1 MEAAAWRLAPAYHPS
16 PGQLFARDRGL
27 SDAIIVLH
35 ANEMTGKQADLV
47 NTQRCKKEAPMT
59 YDRME
64 AKPIPGEIC
73 RFCGDDSA
81 PLVKTPCCDQW
92 ICCDTSY
99 LSYRGGGY
107 CQFEHENYSI
117 CHFHYNENHHGRWQD
132 CKACRDFFGEDEFN
146 RIAEDRMNT
155 PRY

>member
-1 MEAAAWRLAPAYHPS
+1 MSSADTSSEFLSIIFALSVAYRCYNHPVCKS
-16 PGQLFARDRGL
+16 NDRQAGGSCKYKAMQERD
-27 SDAIIVLH
+27 V
-35 ANEMTGKQADLV
+35 
-47 NTQRCKKEAPMT
+47 PMT

-99 LSYRGGGY
+99 LSYRVGGR

-117 CHFHYNENHHGRWQD
+117 CHFHYNEKHHGRWQN
-132 CKACRDFFGEDEFN
+132 CKECRRFFGEDEFK
-146 RIAEDRMNT
+146 RLAEDRMNT

>member
-1 MEAAAWRLAPAYHPS
+1 
-16 PGQLFARDRGL
+16 
-27 SDAIIVLH
+27 
-35 ANEMTGKQADLV
+35 
-47 NTQRCKKEAPMT
+47 MT

-99 LSYRGGGY
+99 LSYRGGGR

-117 CHFHYNENHHGRWQD
+117 CHFHYNEKHHGRWQD
-132 CKACRDFFGEDEFN
+132 CKECRRFFGEDEFK
-146 RIAEDRMNT
+146 RLAEDRMNT

>member
-1 MEAAAWRLAPAYHPS
+1 
-16 PGQLFARDRGL
+16 
-27 SDAIIVLH
+27 
-35 ANEMTGKQADLV
+35 
-47 NTQRCKKEAPMT
+47 MT
-59 YDRME
+59 YNRME

-117 CHFHYNENHHGRWQD
+117 CHFHYNEKHHGRWQD
-132 CKACRDFFGEDEFN
+132 CKECRRFFGEDEFK
-146 RIAEDRMNT
+146 RLAEDRMNT

>member
-1 MEAAAWRLAPAYHPS
+1 MA
-16 PGQLFARDRGL
+16 
-27 SDAIIVLH
+27 
-35 ANEMTGKQADLV
+35 GKQAHPRKY
-47 NTQRCKKEAPMT
+47 TAMQEREASMT

-64 AKPIPGEIC
+64 AKPIPGEVC

-117 CHFHYNENHHGRWQD
+117 CHFHYNEKHQGRWQD
-132 CKACRDFFGEDEFN
+132 CKECRGFFGEDELN